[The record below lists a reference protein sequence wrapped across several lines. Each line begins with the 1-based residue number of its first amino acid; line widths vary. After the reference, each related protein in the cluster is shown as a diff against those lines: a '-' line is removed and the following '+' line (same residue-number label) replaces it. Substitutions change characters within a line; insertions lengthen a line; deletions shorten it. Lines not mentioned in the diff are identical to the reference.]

1 MSPLSSLADFLGKG
15 GRRIG
20 TPELQLSDWTVTHTG
35 IDGLRFANYADDSPR
50 FHRVAIDEA
59 PTVTP
64 EVADPEPIDM
74 TTATPEAFVAYQQ
87 AKREADA
94 KRAEAPQYS
103 QWQKLTRD
111 VFASYHTHDRPELID
126 TVDPSVAL
134 HRRILPKLTTTD
146 EHAQARN
153 VTRDDP
159 KMAAIATMAAVDA
172 LRNALGEE
180 LQEQMRE
187 AEQYADAAQQAAEAH
202 DRLEALRDQARELHQ
217 QGQPIPRDLV
227 QQIKDAVHD
236 RRGAQQGALDAAAQQ
251 TPMSA
256 DAMAA
261 IQAAAAAGH
270 TAAENAANLPS
281 FGAGIHDGEPS
292 YESPE
297 QALSIAEMWANNPTL
312 RAVAERFG
320 RFSKD
325 IRFHRAKRVVGG
337 NDEIVDVEFGD
348 NLNRVLPAELA
359 LLADEDT
366 ELDFLARYASGEL
379 LCFSTVGEE
388 NAGRGPIVCV
398 IDGSAS
404 MNGERN
410 IWTRAVAMCLLH
422 IARIEK
428 RDFACIEFSGPS
440 QVEQW
445 VFEAQRDMPAERIVE
460 MASHF
465 FHGGTVPINGI
476 AAAAKLM
483 QDAAPFKK
491 ADIVI
496 LGDGEASFGNEDKRL
511 RDQLTEMGVRLY
523 GIGIGGSF
531 AYLASYCE
539 HVVSVH
545 DFALADPSDATR
557 ELAVHMT

>member
-1 MSPLSSLADFLGKG
+1 MSPITSLTDFLGHA
-15 GRRIG
+15 GRKIG
-20 TPELQLSDWTVTHTG
+20 TPELKLPDSVVTHTG
-35 IDGLRFANYADDSPR
+35 IDSLRFANYADDSPR

-64 EVADPEPIDM
+64 LVAEPDPIDM
-74 TTATPEAFVAYQQ
+74 ATATPEEFVAYQQ

-94 KRAEAPQYS
+94 KRKQAPPYG
-103 QWQKLTRD
+103 QWDKLTRD
-111 VFASYHTHDRPELID
+111 VFYSYHTHDHPDLVEP
-126 TVDPSVAL
+126 VDPSVAL
-134 HRRILPKLTTTD
+134 HKRILPKLMTTD

-153 VTRDDP
+153 VTRDDA
-159 KMAAIATMAAVDA
+159 KMAAIATMATVKA
-172 LRNALGEE
+172 LRETLSEE

-187 AEQYADAAQQAAEAH
+187 AEQYANAAQQAAEAINGL
-202 DRLEALRDQARELHQ
+202 DALRDQARALHQ
-217 QGQPIPRDLV
+217 QGQPIPDSLK
-227 QQIKDAVHD
+227 QQVKDAVGQ
-236 RRGAQQGALDAAAQQ
+236 RNAAQQQALDAAAKQ

-261 IQAAAAAGH
+261 IQAAATAGQG
-270 TAAENAANLPS
+270 AAENAANLPS
-281 FGAGIHDGEPS
+281 FGAGIHDGEPT

-312 RAVAERFG
+312 RAIAERFG

-325 IRFHRAKRVVGG
+325 LRFHRAKRIVGG

-348 NLNRVLPAELA
+348 NLSRVLPAELA
-359 LLADEDT
+359 LLTDEDT
-366 ELDFLARYASGEL
+366 ELDFLARYAAGEL

-398 IDGSAS
+398 IDGSGS
-404 MNGERN
+404 MSGERN

-428 RDFACIEFSGPS
+428 RDFACVEFSSAS
-440 QVEQW
+440 QTEQW
-445 VFEAQRDMPAERIVE
+445 VFEARADMPATRIVE

-465 FHGGTVPINGI
+465 FCGGTAPINGV
-476 AAAAKLM
+476 ARAAKLM
-483 QDAAPFKK
+483 QDAAPFRK
-491 ADIVI
+491 ADIVMI
-496 LGDGEASFGNEDKRL
+496 GDGEASFGPEDKRL
-511 RDQLTEMGVRLY
+511 RDRLTEMGVRLF

-531 AYLASYCE
+531 SYLAQYCE

>member
-1 MSPLSSLADFLGKG
+1 MNPLTSITEFLGKG

-20 TPELQLSDWTVTHTG
+20 TPELKLSDWTVTHTG
-35 IDGLRFANYADDSPR
+35 IDALRFANYADDSPR
-50 FHRVAIDEA
+50 FHRIAIEDA

-64 EVADPEPIDM
+64 EVPEPEPIDM
-74 TTATPEAFVAYQQ
+74 TTATPEEFVAYQQ

-94 KRAEAPQYS
+94 KRAAAPPYS
-103 QWQKLTRD
+103 QWEKLTRD
-111 VFASYHTHDRPELID
+111 VFASYHTHDRPEIVEP
-126 TVDPSVAL
+126 VDPAVEL
-134 HRRILPKLTTTD
+134 HKRILPKLTTTD

-153 VTRDDP
+153 VTRSDA

-172 LRNALGEE
+172 LKNALGEE
-180 LQEQMRE
+180 LQDQMRE
-187 AEQYADAAQQAAEAH
+187 AEQYAEAAQQAAEAH

-217 QGQPIPRDLV
+217 QGQPIPRELV
-227 QQIKDAVHD
+227 QQVKDAVHNQ
-236 RRGAQQGALDAAAQQ
+236 RGAQQSALDAAANQ

-256 DAMAA
+256 QAMAA

-348 NLNRVLPAELA
+348 NLARVLPAELA
-359 LLADEDT
+359 LLGDDDT

-388 NAGRGPIVCV
+388 NAGRGPIICV

-404 MNGERN
+404 MNGERT

-428 RDFACIEFSGPS
+428 RDFACIEFSGAR

-445 VFEAQRDMPAERIVE
+445 TFEAQREMPAERIVE

-465 FHGGTVPINGI
+465 FCGGTVPINGI

-491 ADIVI
+491 ADIVMI
-496 LGDGEASFGNEDKRL
+496 GDGEASFGDEDKRL
-511 RDQLTEMGVRLY
+511 RDQLTEMGVRLF

-531 AYLASYCE
+531 QYLADYCS

-557 ELAVHMT
+557 ELAVHMS